1 MTETATK
8 TKSKSEALYE
18 RAQAVIPG
26 GVNSPA
32 RAMKA
37 VEYDP
42 LFIAR
47 ADGAYL
53 FDVDGGEYIDYV
65 GSWGPMILGHRHPR
79 VLAAIESEL
88 RNGTSY
94 GAPCRLEVEMAE
106 LVSKLMPS
114 MEMVRMVNSGTEATM
129 SALRL
134 ARAYTGKKRLV
145 KFDGCYHGH
154 GDSFLVK
161 AGSGLAT
168 LGISSSPGVP
178 EEFSSLTVSI
188 PYNDVDA
195 LKEAFE
201 KHDDIAAVIFEPV
214 VGNAGVILPDAK
226 FLKALRELT
235 EANQALLICDE
246 VMTGFRVALGGAQQ
260 LYDIEPDLT
269 CLGKI
274 IGGGLPVGAYG
285 GKKEIMERV
294 APSGDVYQ
302 AGTLS
307 GNPLAMAAGL
317 AQLQALRERPPY
329 EKLTKITDKLA
340 EKIAEAAKAAGGP
353 KVTVNHVCGMISVF
367 ITDEKVVDFDSAAKS
382 DTTRFGKLWRALLQ
396 EGIYWPPSQFEAAF
410 PSTMHSDKEI
420 DATAKAFEAAF
431 KSLA

>member
-8 TKSKSEALYE
+8 TRSKSEALYE
-18 RAQAVIPG
+18 RARAVIPG

-37 VEYDP
+37 VESDP

-106 LVSKLMPS
+106 LVGKLVPS

-134 ARAYTGKKRLV
+134 ARAYTGKKRLI

-195 LKEAFE
+195 LNEAFE

-214 VGNAGVILPDAK
+214 VGNAGVILPEQK

-235 EANQALLICDE
+235 EANKALLICDE

-260 LYDIEPDLT
+260 MYDIKPDLT

-274 IGGGLPVGAYG
+274 IGAGLPVGAYG

-317 AQLQALRERPPY
+317 AQLQALREKPPY

-340 EKIAEAAKAAGGP
+340 EKIAEAASSARGP
-353 KVTVNHVCGMISVF
+353 KVTINHVCGMISVF

-382 DTTRFGKLWRALLQ
+382 DTTLFGKLWRALLE
-396 EGIYWPPSQFEAAF
+396 EGVYWPPSQFEAAF

-431 KSLA
+431 KSLS